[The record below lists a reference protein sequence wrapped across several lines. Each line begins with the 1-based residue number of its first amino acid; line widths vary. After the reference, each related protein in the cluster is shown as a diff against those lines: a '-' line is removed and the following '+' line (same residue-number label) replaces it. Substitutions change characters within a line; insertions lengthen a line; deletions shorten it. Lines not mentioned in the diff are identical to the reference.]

1 MRVTIFI
8 IAILFSI
15 TSIAQDFS
23 NLAVGEKAIDF
34 TLKTIDGDKVKLSKQ
49 NKKASVVLI
58 VLRGWP
64 EYQCGICTR
73 QVGSLIAEAENFKE
87 LGADVLMVY
96 PGPSAV
102 LQDKANEFAEDFVL
116 PDNFIFA
123 LDPDYIMIN
132 KYGLRWDAK
141 KETAYPSTFVIDKS
155 GRIVFSKISTKHG
168 GRSKVEE
175 VLDVLENLD

>member
-1 MRVTIFI
+1 MRVTILI

-34 TLKTIDGDKVKLSKQ
+34 TVKTIGGEKVKLSKL
-49 NKKASVVLI
+49 NKKASVVLVI
-58 VLRGWP
+58 LRGWP

-73 QVGSLIAEAENFKE
+73 QVGSLIAEAGKFKE
-87 LGADVLMVY
+87 MGADVLMIY

-102 LQDKANEFAEDFVL
+102 LQDKANEFTQDFVL

-123 LDPDYIMIN
+123 LDPDYSMIN
-132 KYGLRWDAK
+132 KYGLRWEAK

-155 GRIVFSKISTKHG
+155 GKIVFSKISTKHG
-168 GRSKVEE
+168 GRSKIEDVIE
-175 VLDVLENLD
+175 VLESL